1 MLAFLRRAQWQK
13 YFDCLHL
20 GEGAISHCLAPYLQA
35 QKTAAKQNVLV
46 YRTLLSEEMLAQGLS
61 NVGDSRRMERFVQ
74 KLLNGELHRRLCLC
88 FSVQRILLLMRNR
101 VVNVLPVCLLY

>member
-1 MLAFLRRAQWQK
+1 MAEAFE
-13 YFDCLHL
+13 FHHL
-20 GEGAISHCLAPYLQA
+20 GKGAISHCLAPYMQA

-74 KLLNGELHRRLCLC
+74 KLLNGELLAP
-88 FSVQRILLLMRNR
+88 
-101 VVNVLPVCLLY
+101 LPLFLSPEDPACDAQ